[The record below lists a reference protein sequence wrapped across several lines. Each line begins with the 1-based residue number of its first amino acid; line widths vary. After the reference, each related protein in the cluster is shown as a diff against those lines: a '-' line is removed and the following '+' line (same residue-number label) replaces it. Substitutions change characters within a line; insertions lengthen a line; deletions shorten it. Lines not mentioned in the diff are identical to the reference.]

1 MAKYCVTVSRDDS
14 DPSVFGSARVGG
26 VCVLPV
32 TSGTEETHTLSSYGI
47 SSNQAMS
54 SIFQLFP
61 ATSLNKFIVEIF
73 SDDNISMLSSKQ
85 VPIIPK
91 KIYKSEPA
99 FSNCKVE
106 WIMSLLGSMNFYR
119 ISIRDG
125 REKYAR
131 KKEGSLCYPA
141 FIYPSRHCIQESAN
155 STYSITTTSL
165 PDIFYRRR

>member
-61 ATSLNKFIVEIF
+61 ATSLTKSIVEIF
-73 SDDNISMLSSKQ
+73 SDDDISMLSSKEG
-85 VPIIPK
+85 PIISK
-91 KIYKSEPA
+91 RIYKSEPA

-106 WIMSLLGSMNFYR
+106 WIMSLLGL
-119 ISIRDG
+119 
-125 REKYAR
+125 RE
-131 KKEGSLCYPA
+131 S
-141 FIYPSRHCIQESAN
+141 
-155 STYSITTTSL
+155 
-165 PDIFYRRR
+165 